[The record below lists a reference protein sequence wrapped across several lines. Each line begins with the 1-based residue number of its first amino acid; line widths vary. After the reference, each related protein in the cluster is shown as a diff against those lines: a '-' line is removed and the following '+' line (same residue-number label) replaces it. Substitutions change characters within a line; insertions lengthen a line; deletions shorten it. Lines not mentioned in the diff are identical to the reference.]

1 VMKVQACRT
10 MLWLYRCRGAATTTV
25 AIKGVR
31 SLLSMVFYCTKNLA
45 ASASGHEVGKERR
58 GE

>member
-1 VMKVQACRT
+1 MKVQACRT

-45 ASASGHEVGKERR
+45 ASASGHEVGKE
-58 GE
+58 